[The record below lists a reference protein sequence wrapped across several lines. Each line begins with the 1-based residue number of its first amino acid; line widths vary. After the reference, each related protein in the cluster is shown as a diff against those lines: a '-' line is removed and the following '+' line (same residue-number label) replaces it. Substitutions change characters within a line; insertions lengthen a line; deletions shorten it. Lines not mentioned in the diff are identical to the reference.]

1 MSWLY
6 MYEHYLLLDGSGVPS
21 AGLISTRTPGFVEQF
36 FQTKSNSWQSI
47 LTRSINTNLKLCQ

>member
-1 MSWLY
+1 MSWL
-6 MYEHYLLLDGSGVPS
+6 YEHYLLLDGSGVPS

-47 LTRSINTNLKLCQ
+47 LTHSINTNLKLCQ